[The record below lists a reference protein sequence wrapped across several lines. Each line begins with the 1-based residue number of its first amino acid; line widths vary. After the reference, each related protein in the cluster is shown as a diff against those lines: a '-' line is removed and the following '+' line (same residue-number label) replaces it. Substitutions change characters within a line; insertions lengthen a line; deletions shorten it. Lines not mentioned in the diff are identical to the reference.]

1 MKIVLFGPP
10 GAGKGTQAEHISK
23 MYGLPHISTGAV
35 LRKNIEEKT
44 PIGLVALEYIE
55 RGKLAP
61 DDVMM
66 QVLESELEK
75 CENGFLLDGFPRTLA
90 QAEALDKITSVDVVL
105 NIEIDSEEVVDRI
118 LNRMVCPKCGK
129 NYNKKIHSVEICDI
143 CGSALTVRKDDN
155 EEVVRER
162 LHVYENQ
169 TKPVTEHYRLQNKL
183 AHIDGRGSI
192 EDVFERIRKALY
204 DYDKK

>member
-10 GAGKGTQAEHISK
+10 GAGKGTQAEHISN

-44 PIGLVALEYIE
+44 QIGLVALQFIE

-66 QVLESELEK
+66 DVLKMELSGCK
-75 CENGFLLDGFPRTLA
+75 NGFLLDGFPRTLA
-90 QAEALDKITSVDVVL
+90 QAEALDKITDVDVVL
-105 NIEIDSEEVVDRI
+105 NIEIDEDSVVERI
-118 LNRMVCPKCGK
+118 VNRMVCSKCGK
-129 NYNKKIHSVEICDI
+129 NYNKKIHSHTACD
-143 CGSALTVRKDDN
+143 CGGALIVRKDDN

-162 LHVYENQ
+162 LRVYESE
-169 TKPVTEHYRLQNKL
+169 TRPVTEHYLKQNKL
-183 AHIDGRGSI
+183 AHIDGHGSI
-192 EDVFERIRKALY
+192 EEVFERIKQALY
-204 DYDKK
+204 DYDKQ